1 MISKTQKGSIGHLL
15 IILAVVA
22 LVTWGVMESSQMRHC
37 VSQSGQCFKR
47 SWNGDIA
54 DTVVDLLLCIS
65 ESAGCVFEYF
75 GDMLTSCVD
84 KFF

>member
-22 LVTWGVMESSQMRHC
+22 LVTWGVTNSSQMHHC

-54 DTVVDLLLCIS
+54 DTIVDLLTCIA
-65 ESAGCVFEYF
+65 ESAGCVFEYL
-75 GDMLTSCVD
+75 GSMLESCID